1 MSRRRSHFQDDTP
14 TAHDALS
21 GDPTADADAQPGT
34 TGADPAGFDDEPISK
49 TRKKQQMHA
58 LQALGKRLVEM
69 PASQLERMPMPEEL
83 AQAVHE
89 ARRIKSHEGLRRQL
103 QYIGK
108 IMRNIDASA
117 IEQALAVDEERHQGA
132 IHLMH
137 RAERWRD
144 GLIDGSLSLTD
155 FINEHPDA
163 ARLGLPAL
171 VAQARREK
179 SAGKPPRQQRQLYR
193 LLHDTMVQAMV
204 EATGH

>member
-1 MSRRRSHFQDDTP
+1 MSRRRSLPQDDT
-14 TAHDALS
+14 LS
-21 GDPTADADAQPGT
+21 PDETPSGNHPDADAQPGAADAAG
-34 TGADPAGFDDEPISK
+34 TGFGDEPPSK
-49 TRKKQQMHA
+49 TRRKQQMHA

-69 PASQLERMPMPEEL
+69 PASQLERVPMPEEL

-108 IMRNIDASA
+108 IMRSIDASA
-117 IEQALAVDEERHQGA
+117 IEQALAVNEERHQGA

-155 FINEHPDA
+155 FINGHPDA

-179 SAGKPPRQQRQLYR
+179 AAGKPPRQQRQLYR
-193 LLHDTMVQAMV
+193 LLHETMVQAMD
-204 EATGH
+204 EAAGR